1 MKKIA
6 EDSFPASLEAIK
18 IQYYKSKIGELI
30 LGSFNNKL
38 CLLDF
43 KYRKMRLI
51 VDNRIKNKLSAK
63 FLIQDNKI
71 LKDTRKQIGEY
82 LSADRKEFDL
92 PILTVGT
99 DFQKEVWNA
108 LSKIKYGETASYL
121 DLAKNIGNQKAVQ
134 AIASANAANSLALII
149 PCHRIIGSNRDLIGY
164 GGGLAIKKRLLNLE
178 KNNLKLN
185 DNEKYNFIGQK
196 NKKFDYKFITAVTT
210 TGIFC
215 LPSCRAKKPNR
226 ENVIFFDI
234 NKEAIMNGF
243 RACKICKP

>member
-1 MKKIA
+1 MKKTA
-6 EDSFPASLEAIK
+6 EDSLATGLAVIK
-18 IQYYKSKIGELI
+18 IQYYKTKIGELI
-30 LGSFNNKL
+30 LGAFDNKL

-43 KYRKMRLI
+43 KHRKMRFI

-92 PILTVGT
+92 SILTVGT
-99 DFQKEVWNA
+99 DFQKQVWNS
-108 LSKIKYGETASYL
+108 LLTIKYGETASYL
-121 DLAKNIGNQKAVQ
+121 DLAKNIGNQKSVRAV
-134 AIASANAANSLALII
+134 ASANAVNSLALII

-164 GGGLAIKKRLLNLE
+164 GGGLALKKRLLNLE

-185 DNEKYNFIGQK
+185 NDEKYKFIGQK
-196 NKKFDYKFITAVTT
+196 NKKFDYKFVTAVTT

-215 LPSCRAKKPNR
+215 LPSCRAKKPNK
-226 ENVIFFDI
+226 ENVLFFDT
-234 NKEAIMNGF
+234 NKEAISNGF
-243 RACKICKP
+243 RPCKVCKP